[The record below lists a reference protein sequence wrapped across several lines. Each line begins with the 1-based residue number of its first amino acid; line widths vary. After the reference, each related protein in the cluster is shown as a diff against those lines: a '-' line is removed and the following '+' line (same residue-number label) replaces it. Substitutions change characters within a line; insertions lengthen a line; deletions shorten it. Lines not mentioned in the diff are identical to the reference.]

1 MANPFFNAMGGA
13 QGPQG
18 GPMNMM
24 QAFQQ
29 FMQQNQGKNPNEM
42 IQQLLSSGKLN
53 QQQLNQAQ
61 QMAFQSTPPARGATA
76 KTAKISSCFYI
87 NHTIPT
93 NIPSILQLF
102 SKNRVSCSQKTPPT
116 LVRNHKDFLCA

>member
-1 MANPFFNAMGGA
+1 MANPFMQAMGG
-13 QGPQG
+13 GNVPQG

-42 IQQLLSSGKLN
+42 IQQMLSSGKLN

-61 QMAFQSTPPARGATA
+61 QMAKQMEGPLNGLKSMFGF
-76 KTAKISSCFYI
+76 K
-87 NHTIPT
+87 
-93 NIPSILQLF
+93 
-102 SKNRVSCSQKTPPT
+102 
-116 LVRNHKDFLCA
+116 

>member
-1 MANPFFNAMGGA
+1 MANPLFKALNGA
-13 QGPQG
+13 NSPQG
-18 GPMNMM
+18 GPVNMI

-61 QMAFQSTPPARGATA
+61 QMAKQMEGPLGAL
-76 KTAKISSCFYI
+76 KGMFGFK
-87 NHTIPT
+87 
-93 NIPSILQLF
+93 
-102 SKNRVSCSQKTPPT
+102 
-116 LVRNHKDFLCA
+116 

>member
-1 MANPFFNAMGGA
+1 MANPFFPATGGA
-13 QGPQG
+13 NGPQG
-18 GPMNMM
+18 GPVNMM

-61 QMAFQSTPPARGATA
+61 QMAKQMEGPLSGLKGMFG
-76 KTAKISSCFYI
+76 F
-87 NHTIPT
+87 
-93 NIPSILQLF
+93 
-102 SKNRVSCSQKTPPT
+102 
-116 LVRNHKDFLCA
+116 

>member
-1 MANPFFNAMGGA
+1 MANPFMQAMGGA
-13 QGPQG
+13 NGPQG
-18 GPMNMM
+18 GSMNMM

-61 QMAFQSTPPARGATA
+61 QMAKQMEG
-76 KTAKISSCFYI
+76 
-87 NHTIPT
+87 
-93 NIPSILQLF
+93 QF
-102 SKNRVSCSQKTPPT
+102 SGLKGMLGFK
-116 LVRNHKDFLCA
+116 

>member
-1 MANPFFNAMGGA
+1 MANPFMQAMGGA
-13 QGPQG
+13 QVPQG

-61 QMAFQSTPPARGATA
+61 QMAKQMEGPLGAL
-76 KTAKISSCFYI
+76 KGMFGFK
-87 NHTIPT
+87 
-93 NIPSILQLF
+93 
-102 SKNRVSCSQKTPPT
+102 
-116 LVRNHKDFLCA
+116 

>member
-1 MANPFFNAMGGA
+1 MANPLFQALGSAN
-13 QGPQG
+13 GPQG
-18 GPMNMM
+18 NPMNMM

-61 QMAFQSTPPARGATA
+61 QMAKQMEGPLNGLKGMFG
-76 KTAKISSCFYI
+76 F
-87 NHTIPT
+87 
-93 NIPSILQLF
+93 
-102 SKNRVSCSQKTPPT
+102 
-116 LVRNHKDFLCA
+116 

>member
-1 MANPFFNAMGGA
+1 MANPLFKVLGGA

-18 GPMNMM
+18 GPANMM

-42 IQQLLSSGKLN
+42 IQQMLSSGKLN

-61 QMAFQSTPPARGATA
+61 QMA
-76 KTAKISSCFYI
+76 K
-87 NHTIPT
+87 
-93 NIPSILQLF
+93 NIEGPLNGLKGMF
-102 SKNRVSCSQKTPPT
+102 GFK
-116 LVRNHKDFLCA
+116 

>member
-1 MANPFFNAMGGA
+1 MGNPFFKAMGGA

-29 FMQQNQGKNPNEM
+29 FMQQNQGKNPNDM

-61 QMAFQSTPPARGATA
+61 QMAKQMEWPLSGLRSMFG
-76 KTAKISSCFYI
+76 F
-87 NHTIPT
+87 
-93 NIPSILQLF
+93 
-102 SKNRVSCSQKTPPT
+102 
-116 LVRNHKDFLCA
+116 

>member
-1 MANPFFNAMGGA
+1 MANPFFNAMGGP

-29 FMQQNQGKNPNEM
+29 FMQQNQGKDPNAM
-42 IQQLLSSGKLN
+42 IQEMLSSGKLN

-61 QMAFQSTPPARGATA
+61 QMAKQMEGPLGAL
-76 KTAKISSCFYI
+76 KGMFGFK
-87 NHTIPT
+87 
-93 NIPSILQLF
+93 
-102 SKNRVSCSQKTPPT
+102 
-116 LVRNHKDFLCA
+116 